1 MPQESPVPVGKGRNR
16 ASLER
21 AAELY
26 TSGSRKDWRTGTM
39 GFDSPS
45 ARERNDSTSRWVNRL
60 VQIATPVAALLGAVA
75 ALVTAL
81 RA

>member
-1 MPQESPVPVGKGRNR
+1 
-16 ASLER
+16 
-21 AAELY
+21 
-26 TSGSRKDWRTGTM
+26 M